1 MSFTKC
7 HEDLEIWKKSIILV
21 KEIYVITRNF
31 PEEEKFVLI
40 SQMRR
45 AAISIPSN
53 IAEGAARKSKK
64 EFANFLS
71 ISLGSLSELETQLI
85 ISKELDYID
94 DIAQLREQIK
104 RIRLMTSSLYNKL
117 HNEVTK

>member
-53 IAEGAARKSKK
+53 IAEGAARKSRK

>member
-7 HEDLEIWKKSIILV
+7 HEDLEIWKKSINLV
-21 KEIYVITRNF
+21 KEAYVITRNF
-31 PEEEKFVLI
+31 PKEELFVLI

-45 AAISIPSN
+45 VAISIPSN

-71 ISLGSLSELETQLI
+71 ISLGSLSELETQFI
-85 ISKELDYID
+85 ISEELEYLD
-94 DIAQLREQIK
+94 DIVDIREQIK
-104 RIRLMTSSLYNKL
+104 RIRQMTTALYNKL
-117 HNEVTK
+117 HIEVTR

>member
-85 ISKELDYID
+85 ISKELDYIH